1 MTGLFLD
8 LSDYYTDPVIEEID
22 RGMMPAE
29 EYDIIPSRSNVEGW
43 DKTKITRGIDKR
55 PRKKETTCYTF
66 SFVIRK
72 LVS

>member
-22 RGMMPAE
+22 RGMMPTE

-43 DKTKITRGIDKR
+43 DKIKNTRGIDKR
-55 PRKKETTCYTF
+55 PRKKKQPATP
-66 SFVIRK
+66 SH
-72 LVS
+72 L